1 MSDASVI
8 TDKSVKLRDG
18 RTLGYAEF
26 GVSTGRPIFLFSGT
40 SSRLFYPVESSVALA
55 LNARVIT
62 VERPGLGLS
71 DFQPGRTLLDW
82 QGDIQQLADALGLER
97 FAVAGGSAG
106 GPYAAAAI
114 QVKTH
119 LWQGEQ
125 DVNVPLPM
133 GWYLARAIPNCQAR
147 FLPNE
152 GHLMT
157 LNHWPEIVSA
167 LVE

>member
-1 MSDASVI
+1 ML
-8 TDKSVKLRDG
+8 LRD
-18 RTLGYAEF
+18 RSEISRQVPH
-26 GVSTGRPIFLFSGT
+26 GVVWDMRILTGPPWGFS
-40 SSRLFYPVESSVALA
+40 P
-55 LNARVIT
+55 
-62 VERPGLGLS
+62 
-71 DFQPGRTLLDW
+71 
-82 QGDIQQLADALGLER
+82 
-97 FAVAGGSAG
+97 
-106 GPYAAAAI
+106 AAI

-133 GWYLARAIPNCQAR
+133 GKYLARAIPDCQAR